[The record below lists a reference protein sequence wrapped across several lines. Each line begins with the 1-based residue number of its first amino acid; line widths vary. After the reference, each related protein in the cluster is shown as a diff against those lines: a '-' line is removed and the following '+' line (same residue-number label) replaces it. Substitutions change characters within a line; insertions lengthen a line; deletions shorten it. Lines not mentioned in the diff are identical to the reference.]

1 MDPYTRGLLAA
12 APGVVKGLSKLF
24 RPAPEQKVSSD
35 TTALL
40 NKQRQI
46 GKEGLY
52 GNNVKNE
59 VISDIKQTQKE
70 GNQNIR
76 NLAIKQGLE
85 NSGIPAEQMLKQGG
99 QTTLQLA
106 RIAKEIAQANE
117 QSKVKGLE
125 EAARIGQGIENID
138 YNNALA
144 RLQRGDSITD
154 DFFDAA
160 STGIDG
166 YLDQART
173 SALDEYLFGT
183 SDSDESE
190 EGAEPKDKT
199 KMAKEKKASLLDWII
214 RNYDILTR

>member
-24 RPAPEQKVSSD
+24 RPAPQQKVSSD

-52 GNNVKNE
+52 GQDVKNE
-59 VISDIKQTQKE
+59 IFTDIKQTQKE
-70 GNQNIR
+70 GRQNIA

-99 QTTLQLA
+99 RTTLE
-106 RIAKEIAQANE
+106 IAKIAKQIAQANE
-117 QSKVKGLE
+117 ESKLKGLE

-160 STGIDG
+160 TTGIGD
-166 YLDQART
+166 YFDQART

-183 SDSDESE
+183 SDKDEKGIKPE
-190 EGAEPKDKT
+190 EKT
-199 KMAKEKKASLLDWII
+199 KMAKEKKANLLDWII
-214 RNYDILTR
+214 NNFDILTR